1 MRLRLEDDAPDRK
14 EGTGGVSARWIF
26 AGVALLALLAGLALW
41 LAGDESPRTG
51 TPEIAPA
58 ALYAATF
65 KDPSGAP
72 QSLGRFEGKVVVLN
86 FWATWCAPCR
96 EEMPGFAR
104 LQARWGSRGV
114 QFVGLAN
121 DDPARVARFAQEL
134 SIDYPLLVGG
144 ADVDE
149 LARRLGDLDGVLPYT
164 VVLGPHGAVLKQK
177 AGAYTASALDTIL
190 AAAVPPSPSK

>member
-1 MRLRLEDDAPDRK
+1 M
-14 EGTGGVSARWIF
+14 SARWVF
-26 AGVALLALLAGLALW
+26 AGVGLLALLAGIALW

-51 TPEIAPA
+51 APDLAPA

-65 KDPSGAP
+65 KDASGAP
-72 QSLGRFEGKVVVLN
+72 QSLGQFEGKVVVLN

-104 LQARWGSRGV
+104 LQKRWGPRGV

-121 DDPARVARFAQEL
+121 DDPARVARFAHEL
-134 SIDYPLLVGG
+134 SIDYPLLVGA

-164 VVLGPHGAVLKQK
+164 VILDPRGAVLKQK
-177 AGAYTASALDTIL
+177 AGAYTTPALDAIL
-190 AAAVPPSPSK
+190 AQVAVGPPEK

>member
-1 MRLRLEDDAPDRK
+1 M
-14 EGTGGVSARWIF
+14 SARWIF
-26 AGVALLALLAGLALW
+26 AGVALLAMLAGLALW

-51 TPEIAPA
+51 APQIAPA

-65 KDPSGAP
+65 KDASDAP

-96 EEMPGFAR
+96 EEMPAFAR
-104 LQARWGSRGV
+104 LQARWGPRGV
-114 QFVGLAN
+114 QFDGLAN
-121 DDPARVARFAQEL
+121 DDPARVARFAREL
-134 SIDYPLLVGG
+134 SIDYPLLIGG

-164 VVLGPHGAVLKQK
+164 VILDPYGTILKQK
-177 AGAYTASALDTIL
+177 AGAYTAPALEAIL
-190 AAAVPPSPSK
+190 ADAAARPASK